1 MVRAAVLCIVHT
13 VLVRAVNHYDG
24 KQHRGD
30 SQDTPRVFARH
41 DVAAG
46 GATLLAACGAQP
58 QATSG
63 NASGSA
69 SASASASKSVRSDYS
84 GVAVLEGYT
93 SKPADYQPGTR
104 TETSKNASVP
114 VKTAVV
120 NENSVEGLYQSIV
133 FFGAALEYYMRTG
146 KTEPLREYTID
157 KSELKNLV
165 EPESG
170 TVGEKLIKG
179 EAWMHDAS
187 VVITMLT
194 PQPEREGD
202 TYNWNIRLTM
212 DPGEFIASKDRVQE
226 APSEAER
233 KDEVERTLHGVY
245 ENGAWKL
252 TGMRAY
258 SSSSSSASASSSSSD
273 S

>member
-1 MVRAAVLCIVHT
+1 MKNVTRRSALG
-13 VLVRAVNHYDG
+13 LV
-24 KQHRGD
+24 
-30 SQDTPRVFARH
+30 
-41 DVAAG
+41 VAAG

-63 NASGSA
+63 SASESASSNASGSA

-93 SKPADYQPGTR
+93 SKPSDYQPATR
-104 TETSKNASVP
+104 TEPSKNAPVP
-114 VKTAVV
+114 TKPAVA
-120 NENSVEGLYQSIV
+120 NENSVEGLYQSIA
-133 FFGAALEYYMRTG
+133 FFGAAMEYYMRTG
-146 KTEPLREYTID
+146 KTEPLRECALD
-157 KSELKNLV
+157 KSELKSMI

-170 TVGEKLIKG
+170 TLGEKLVKG

-187 VVITMLT
+187 VVITMLSA
-194 PQPEREGD
+194 QPEREGD
-202 TYNWNIRLTM
+202 TYNWDIRMTM

-226 APSEAER
+226 APSESER

-252 TGMRAY
+252 TGMRTS
-258 SSSSSSASASSSSSD
+258 SSSSSSAS
-273 S
+273 

>member
-1 MVRAAVLCIVHT
+1 MKNVTRRSALGLLAAT
-13 VLVRAVNHYDG
+13 
-24 KQHRGD
+24 
-30 SQDTPRVFARH
+30 
-41 DVAAG
+41 G

-58 QATSG
+58 QAPSG
-63 NASGSA
+63 SSSVAGSASGSA

-93 SKPADYQPGTR
+93 SKPSDYQPATR
-104 TETSKNASVP
+104 TEPSKNVP
-114 VKTAVV
+114 VPTKPAVA
-120 NENSVEGLYQSIV
+120 NENSVEGLYQSIA

-146 KTEPLREYTID
+146 KTEPLRECALD
-157 KSELKNLV
+157 KSELKSMI
-165 EPESG
+165 EPERG
-170 TVGEKLIKG
+170 TLGEKLVKG

-187 VVITMLT
+187 VVITMLSA
-194 PQPEREGD
+194 QPEREGD

-226 APSEAER
+226 APSESER

-252 TGMRAY
+252 TGMRTS
-258 SSSSSSASASSSSSD
+258 SSSSSSASASASAS
-273 S
+273 